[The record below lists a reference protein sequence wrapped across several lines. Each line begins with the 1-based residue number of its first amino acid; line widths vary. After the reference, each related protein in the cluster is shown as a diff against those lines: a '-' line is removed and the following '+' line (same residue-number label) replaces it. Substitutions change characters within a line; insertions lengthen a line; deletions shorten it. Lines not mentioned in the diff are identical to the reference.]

1 MKLPAMALAVSCLL
15 PLPALA
21 QTTQTSGTPV
31 PSQDADLSI
40 QADVHMDSIRFD
52 TVPDN
57 AQLHVGGLN
66 ERGGYT
72 ITRYGIPVHPK
83 AGVTYRNV
91 RIVLNLNLRFT
102 DPKSQALYDSL
113 KGSALKQTQP

>member
-1 MKLPAMALAVSCLL
+1 MKLPAMALVLCCLL
-15 PLPALA
+15 PLPAFA

-31 PSQDADLSI
+31 PPPDADLSI
-40 QADVHMDSIRFD
+40 QADIHMDSIRFD
-52 TVPDN
+52 AVPDN
-57 AQLHVGGLN
+57 AQLHVGGIN

-91 RIVLNLNLRFT
+91 RTVLNLNLRFT

-113 KGSALKQTQP
+113 KASAMRQAQP

>member
-1 MKLPAMALAVSCLL
+1 MKLAAMALASACLL
-15 PLPALA
+15 PLPAFA

-31 PSQDADLSI
+31 PTQDADVSI
-40 QADVHMDSIRFD
+40 QADIHMDSIRFD
-52 TVPDN
+52 TVPNN
-57 AQLHVGGLN
+57 AQLHVGGIN

-91 RIVLNLNLRFT
+91 RIILNLTLQFT

-113 KGSALKQTQP
+113 RASALNQTQP